1 MIIVFFFQFQIP
13 FFPLL
18 IRRKV
23 TDFYIS
29 IVYSATLPKFLIIS
43 RRVFFCPFF
52 YIFYINNNVIY
63 KNNLIS
69 FFQFCVP
76 FIFIS
81 CFIELA
87 RSSSTLLKVSGGRG
101 YLRLLPAISR
111 KTLWFSL
118 LSTMLAVEAL
128 LYTFFIKMKIFS
140 ILLYLEFLS

>member
-1 MIIVFFFQFQIP
+1 MCFFFNFKFH
-13 FFPLL
+13 FFHCWYVGKWLTFIYQLCILQPCQNSLL
-18 IRRKV
+18 
-23 TDFYIS
+23 F
-29 IVYSATLPKFLIIS
+29 PGGF
-43 RRVFFCPFF
+43 FFCPFF

-118 LSTMLAVEAL
+118 LSTMLAVKAL